1 MPDDKVVVVLV
12 DDHDLFTQGLALL
25 LSTRAGDKF
34 ELSGCTKYPEEA
46 VTLVTKC
53 RADVA
58 IVDLAMPPLGGIA
71 AIRHIK
77 ARCPDTK
84 VLALSGTTDQDLAEA
99 ALRAGADG
107 YLSKSADPDTLVF
120 PLLSVVAGFRVVEA
134 PLFAAVLGGI
144 RRTPDHIRARLGS
157 EEFRLWV
164 LLSRGLETTEVANR
178 LNVSERTAK
187 RMVASLLG
195 KLGAANRVEAAGM
208 AGRYGLLDGLDER

>member
-1 MPDDKVVVVLV
+1 MLV

-34 ELSGCTKYPEEA
+34 EIGGSTRFPEEA
-46 VTLVTKC
+46 VALVSKC
-53 RADVA
+53 HADIA

-77 ARCPDTK
+77 ARCPGTR
-84 VLALSGTTDQDLAEA
+84 VLALSGTTDQDLAES

-107 YLSKSADPDTLVF
+107 YLSKSADPDMLVS
-120 PLLSVVAGFRVVEA
+120 PILSVVAGLRVVEA
-134 PLFAAVLGGI
+134 GLFSAVLGGV
-144 RRTPDHIRARLGS
+144 RRAPDHIRARLDS
-157 EEFRLWV
+157 EDLRLWI
-164 LLSRGLETTEVANR
+164 LLSRGLETTEIGNR

-187 RMVASLLG
+187 RMIASLLG

-208 AGRYGLLDGLDER
+208 AGRYGLLDRLDD